1 MTNFAFVFP
10 GQGSQSVGMGRAL
23 AAASPA
29 AAAVFAAADEAL
41 GESLSTLAWEGPE
54 DRLNLTENAQP
65 ALLATSIAYLV
76 AAHERASATGMTLPN
91 PRFFAGHSMGQY
103 TAMVAA
109 SSLSLPDGVRLV
121 RERGR
126 RMQASGSGRD
136 GAMAAI
142 LGLDDATLPD
152 LVSRASEHGVF
163 AVANRNSP
171 GQVVVSGERA
181 AIEAAAAIAK
191 SLGAKRALVLPV
203 SVAAHSPL
211 MAEAAAAMRE
221 VLAPVEFREPTAALL
236 ANADAHA
243 ILDGEGARA
252 ELVEHLTAGVDWIRA
267 VERMR
272 ADGVDTF
279 IEVGPGKVLT
289 NLIRRIAPDATAI
302 ALDDVL
308 ADEGLDLPVLVPE
321 ESSEPTQLT

>member
-1 MTNFAFVFP
+1 
-10 GQGSQSVGMGRAL
+10 
-23 AAASPA
+23 
-29 AAAVFAAADEAL
+29 
-41 GESLSTLAWEGPE
+41 
-54 DRLNLTENAQP
+54 
-65 ALLATSIAYLV
+65 
-76 AAHERASATGMTLPN
+76 
-91 PRFFAGHSMGQY
+91 
-103 TAMVAA
+103 
-109 SSLSLPDGVRLV
+109 
-121 RERGR
+121 
-126 RMQASGSGRD
+126 
-136 GAMAAI
+136 
-142 LGLDDATLPD
+142 
-152 LVSRASEHGVF
+152 
-163 AVANRNSP
+163 
-171 GQVVVSGERA
+171 
-181 AIEAAAAIAK
+181 
-191 SLGAKRALVLPV
+191 
-203 SVAAHSPL
+203 
-211 MAEAAAAMRE
+211 MAEAAGAMRE
-221 VLAPVEFREPTAALL
+221 VLAPVQFREPTAALL

>member
-236 ANADAHA
+236 ANADAHS